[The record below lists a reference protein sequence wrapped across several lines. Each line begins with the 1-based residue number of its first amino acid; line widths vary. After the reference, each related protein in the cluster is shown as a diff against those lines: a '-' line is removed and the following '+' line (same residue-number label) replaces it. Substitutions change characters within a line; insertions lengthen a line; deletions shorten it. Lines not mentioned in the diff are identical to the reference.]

1 MRWIRLG
8 DSPCAVRKDEAWELL
23 AYLTASAELCTR
35 EPHYYGTF
43 RLIDAASRLMGFMLA
58 SSERESTWLA
68 EFKHEVDE
76 KKLWMLRDR
85 SGYFEFLNQVPAELA
100 DHMTQEAKND
110 E

>member
-1 MRWIRLG
+1 LG
-8 DSPCAVRKDEAWELL
+8 DTRCAVREDDAWELL

-58 SSERESTWLA
+58 SSASGNQWLA

-85 SGYFEFLNQVPAELA
+85 DRYFEFLNQVPATLA
-100 DHMTQEAKND
+100 DHMRPKTSP
-110 E
+110 

>member
-1 MRWIRLG
+1 MSDLRY
-8 DSPCAVRKDEAWELL
+8 AVRKDEAWELL
-23 AYLTASAELCTR
+23 AYLTASADLCTR

-58 SSERESTWLA
+58 NSEIADGWLSD
-68 EFKHEVDE
+68 FKREVDE

-85 SGYFEFLNQVPAELA
+85 PGYFEFLNQVPANIA
-100 DHMTQEAKND
+100 NHMPSEPRSR